1 MESPAPH
8 PSTTPTPSELD
19 AVRGRAP
26 RWLVGF
32 LILASLGFWAYLA
45 WRPLEGPF
53 RLGFQHHNA
62 ARYAI
67 QGRNYVR
74 HGFTENLLAPD
85 YTPGARKPAAER
97 ALYLHHPPL
106 TPLVVGASFTLLG
119 ENEKNAQLPF
129 FVLGIFAPLA
139 MFVLG
144 RRVLRSGGAALA
156 AAFVAIPPL
165 GTIYGG
171 HVDPQGPIV
180 VISVILSTWAY
191 VRFRSSRR
199 ASDLLLVA
207 GFAAVGLL
215 SDWSAAYPLGVI
227 AFAETF
233 LPGGTRDRRVWLLPL
248 LPVGFFLAYLS
259 WIEAMGRSPSVEL
272 FTGAGTRT
280 LHGILRE
287 SGVDLFAALSNFGV
301 NVRRMFTGGLLLLAL
316 VGAFVLLR
324 ARRDSSASDPYAGRF
339 AFVVLVLSGVSHVLL
354 FPQGALIHDYWTYLL
369 LPPAALAAAAFVDAI
384 RIRWTQ
390 SQGEGFGSLVV
401 LSAVSWVALESYRET
416 TSTLAAQEVGEL
428 PHALVGRATR
438 EQVRP
443 HERVLTNLDY
453 NPTSTRLIVKP
464 EFTWYADRVARGA
477 IATEADLDRALTEE
491 GAFDWFVYAA
501 AGTLPIREVLE
512 RRYGPPRS
520 IQVPGGTLFFFKMKS

>member
-1 MESPAPH
+1 MDIAP
-8 PSTTPTPSELD
+8 PNSSTATPSEID
-19 AVRGRAP
+19 AVRGNAP

-32 LILASLGFWAYLA
+32 LLLASLGFWGYLA
-45 WRPLEGPF
+45 WPPLEGPF

-85 YTPGARKPAAER
+85 YTPGARRPAAER

-106 TPLVVGASFTLLG
+106 TPLVVGASFAMLG
-119 ENEKNAQLPF
+119 ESEKNAQLPF
-129 FVLGIFAPLA
+129 FVLGMLAPLA

-156 AAFVAIPPL
+156 AAFLAIPPL

-180 VISVILSTWAY
+180 VISVLLATWAY
-191 VRFRSSRR
+191 LRFRTSRSMR
-199 ASDLLLVA
+199 DLLGVA
-207 GFAAVGLL
+207 GFTAIGLL

-227 AFAETF
+227 ALAETF

-248 LPVGFFLAYLS
+248 LPIGFFVAYLS

-280 LHGILRE
+280 LLGILRE
-287 SGVDLFAALSNFGV
+287 SGVDVTAAVSDFGV
-301 NVRRMFTGGLLLLAL
+301 NLRRMFTGGLLLLA
-316 VGAFVLLR
+316 VAGAFVLLR
-324 ARRDSSASDPYAGRF
+324 SRPDPTAADPCAGRF
-339 AFVVLVLSGVSHVLL
+339 AFVVLALTGVSHVLL
-354 FPQGALIHDYWTYLL
+354 FPQGALVHDYWTYLL
-369 LPPAALAAAAFVDAI
+369 LPAAALAAAAFVDAI
-384 RIRWTQ
+384 RIRWTH

-401 LSAVSWVALESYRET
+401 FSAVAWVALASYRET
-416 TSTLAAQEVGEL
+416 TATLAAQEVGEL
-428 PHALVGRATR
+428 PHSLVGRATR

-464 EFTWYADRVARGA
+464 EFTWYADRIARGA
-477 IATEADLDRALTEE
+477 ILTEADLDRAEAEE

-512 RRYGPPRS
+512 RRYGPPKS
-520 IQVPGGTLFFFKMKS
+520 IAVPGGALFFFKMKS